1 MVCEVWCVRWEV
13 DLSEGLPIELG
24 QSKTLEYLRGGL
36 LAGGTPEIFYN
47 IKPSTVKIKKL
58 FGV

>member
-13 DLSEGLPIELG
+13 DWSEGLPIELG

-36 LAGGTPEIFYN
+36 VEVGTPEIFY
-47 IKPSTVKIKKL
+47 KTQPSTVKIKKL
-58 FGV
+58 FVM